1 MFRTLMLL
9 GLLFAQS
16 GRGRPTAPPP
26 KPTPKPGGPV
36 TASVNVPENGRVI
49 RELTDGATTRYTLK
63 NGLTVIIR
71 QRASSPLAAVTTLVK
86 VGDLNEPVES
96 PGLARL
102 VARLYFNGK
111 RARQNVSA
119 AVETRRLGGVLRS
132 DVSLHSTSLRV
143 DAPVESVKQILEI

>member
-36 TASVNVPENGRVI
+36 TAAVNVPENGRVI

-63 NGLTVIIR
+63 NGLTVLIR
-71 QRASSPLAAVTTLVK
+71 QRASSPLVSITTLVK
-86 VGDLNEPVES
+86 VGDINEPVE
-96 PGLARL
+96 PRGLARL
-102 VARLYFNGK
+102 MARLYFKGK
-111 RARQNVSA
+111 RAQQTVSA
-119 AVETRRLGGVLRS
+119 AVETRRLGGL
-132 DVSLHSTSLRV
+132 
-143 DAPVESVKQILEI
+143 